1 MEVVDTGGVVGLG
14 GTKQRAALGLLLLQ
28 ANKVVATSRLMNAL
42 WGVDDAP
49 ATARKILQNAIYGL
63 RGALH
68 RGQTEPEPGAAALLT
83 QPPGYTMR
91 VDPEQV
97 DLHVFHKEAA
107 RGREQLVRGTAESAA
122 ATLHDALALWRGP
135 VLADLVEAGIQ
146 WPELAAVEN
155 TKLDVM
161 EDFFEAQLAC
171 GRHHA
176 VLAEL
181 ETMVQAE
188 PLRERSCG
196 QLMLAL
202 YRCGRQADAL
212 NVYSRVRSVLV
223 ESLGLEPGRGLQ
235 QLQQAILV
243 QDPALS
249 LPEPG
254 ARGVIIGRGE
264 PAQPPQAPQPPL
276 TPQPSPAPWAGELV
290 PEAPAPLR
298 APAVP
303 GPGPM
308 PPAAGPRVPQ
318 QRATDG
324 PGPGRRT
331 GPERRRVSVL
341 SVRTRL
347 APSFA
352 DGMAQDLDALLEGT
366 GRLVREQVERFGGTV
381 TAAIGS
387 VSLALFGLDEP
398 GEDAARQAVLAALA
412 IRDIFDVA
420 AEPGTEA
427 SQLSVQ
433 ASVTM
438 GEVLLRRRGPDEPP
452 TVVGSVLDESQV
464 MLAQVPDGEIRV
476 CDAVRRASEHA
487 VHYRLAGPASAGWQP
502 LGIRE
507 ERPDEDGPHG
517 PGDGSESYE
526 LDILRG
532 LVKHAQRRGVPHLV
546 TVLGER
552 GTGKSRVLREF
563 ERWVTVRGTRARAIG
578 VRVPPPADD
587 PCRLAAPTQILSAFC
602 GIRAGDGVPVA
613 RAVLA
618 REVRSLYHSER
629 TSEGLVSLLTHLVDA
644 VGAGIDDVFGEL
656 SVAEILDAWVQ
667 VLQEAARREPLVLCI
682 DDLHLAD
689 DAVLDAVEK
698 LLESAGSGSLFLVVG
713 ARPELLR
720 RRPGWS
726 GGKSHATTVTLDLPE
741 RVTNE
746 QLVELLLSAS
756 RSEDTRSFTGR

>member
-1 MEVVDTGGVVGLG
+1 MQFRMLGPMEVVDAGGVVGLG
-14 GTKQRAALGLLLLQ
+14 GTKQRATLGLLLLQ

-63 RGALH
+63 RGALDRRH
-68 RGQTEPEPGAAALLT
+68 DELEPGAATLLT
-83 QPPGYTMR
+83 QPPGYMMR

-107 RGREQLVRGTAESAA
+107 RGREQLARGTAESAS
-122 ATLHDALALWRGP
+122 ATLRDALALWRGP

-146 WPELAAVEN
+146 WPELAAVES
-155 TKLDVM
+155 TRLDVM
-161 EDFFEAQLAC
+161 EDFFDAQLAC

-202 YRCGRQADAL
+202 YRCGRQVDAL
-212 NVYSRVRSVLV
+212 NAYSRVRSVLV

-243 QDPALS
+243 QDPVLS

-254 ARGVIIGRGE
+254 TLGGLVGHADPV
-264 PAQPPQAPQPPL
+264 QPPRSQQPH
-276 TPQPSPAPWAGELV
+276 PAPWAGEPV
-290 PEAPAPLR
+290 PGTQAPREAMVPGPAPAPS
-298 APAVP
+298 AD
-303 GPGPM
+303 GQ
-308 PPAAGPRVPQ
+308 RVPH
-318 QRATDG
+318 QRGTDG
-324 PGPGRRT
+324 PEPGRRT

-347 APSFA
+347 APSLA
-352 DGMAQDLDALLEGT
+352 DGISQDLDALLEGT

-387 VSLALFGLDEP
+387 VSLALFGLDGP
-398 GEDAARQAVLAALA
+398 SEDAARQAVLAALA
-412 IRDIFDVA
+412 IRGIFDVA
-420 AEPGTEA
+420 AEPDSEA
-427 SQLSVQ
+427 AQLSVQ

-438 GEVLLRRRGPDEPP
+438 GEVLLRRRGPDEAP

-464 MLAQVPDGEIRV
+464 LLAKVPDGEVRV

-487 VHYRLAGPASAGWQP
+487 VLYRLSSPSPASWQP
-502 LGIRE
+502 LGVRE
-507 ERPDEDGPHG
+507 EGGEDELHG
-517 PGDGSESYE
+517 PGGSSEAYE

-563 ERWVTVRGTRARAIG
+563 ERWVTVRGTKMRAIG
-578 VRVPPPADD
+578 VRVPSPADD
-587 PCRLAAPTQILSAFC
+587 PCKLAVPTHILSAYC
-602 GIRAGDGVPVA
+602 GIKAADDMPVA
-613 RAVLA
+613 RALLA

-629 TSEGLVSLLTHLVDA
+629 TSAGLVSLLTHLIDV
-644 VGAGIDDVFGEL
+644 VGADIDDVFGEL
-656 SVAEILDAWVQ
+656 RLAEVMDAWVQ

-689 DAVLDAVEK
+689 DVVVDAVEK
-698 LLESAGSGSLFLVVG
+698 LVETVGSGPLFVVVG
-713 ARPELLR
+713 ARTELLR
-720 RRPGWS
+720 RRPGWA
-726 GGKSHATTVTLDLPE
+726 GGKSHATTVTLDMPE

-746 QLVELLLSAS
+746 QLVELLLSAA
-756 RSEDTRSFTGR
+756 RSEDTQSYT

>member
-1 MEVVDTGGVVGLG
+1 MEVVDAGGVVGLG
-14 GTKQRAALGLLLLQ
+14 GTKQRATLGLLLLQ

-63 RGALH
+63 RGALD
-68 RGQTEPEPGAAALLT
+68 RRQGEPERGAAALLT
-83 QPPGYTMR
+83 QPPGYMMR

-155 TKLDVM
+155 TRLDVM

-249 LPEPG
+249 LPGPG
-254 ARGVIIGRGE
+254 ARGVLVGRGE
-264 PAQPPQAPQPPL
+264 PAQPPRPQ
-276 TPQPSPAPWAGELV
+276 QPYPAPWAGELA
-290 PEAPAPLR
+290 PEAPAPR
-298 APAVP
+298 EAT
-303 GPGPM
+303 GPGPA
-308 PPAAGPRVPQ
+308 PTPSAGERRVPQ
-318 QRATDG
+318 QRGTDG
-324 PGPGRRT
+324 PEPGRRT

-398 GEDAARQAVLAALA
+398 SEDAARQAVLASLA

-420 AEPGTEA
+420 AEPGSEA
-427 SQLSVQ
+427 AQLSVH

-438 GEVLLRRRGPDEPP
+438 GEVLLRRRGPDEAP

-464 MLAQVPDGEIRV
+464 MLAQVPDGEVRV

-487 VHYRLAGPASAGWQP
+487 VLYRLSSPSPASWQP
-502 LGIRE
+502 LGVRE
-507 ERPDEDGPHG
+507 EGAEDEPHG
-517 PGDGSESYE
+517 PGGGSEAYE

-532 LVKHAQRRGVPHLV
+532 LVNHARRRGVPHLV

-563 ERWVTVRGTRARAIG
+563 ERWVTLRGTRVRAIG

-587 PCRLAAPTQILSAFC
+587 PCKLSAPTHILSAYC
-602 GIRAGDGVPVA
+602 GIKAGDDVPVA

-629 TSEGLVSLLTHLVDA
+629 TSEGLVSLLTHLIDA
-644 VGAGIDDVFGEL
+644 VGADIDDVFGEL
-656 SVAEILDAWVQ
+656 RLAEVLDAWVQ

-689 DAVLDAVEK
+689 DVVIDAVEE
-698 LLESAGSGSLFLVVG
+698 LVETAGSGPLFVVVG
-713 ARPELLR
+713 ARTELLR
-720 RRPGWS
+720 RRPGWA

-756 RSEDTRSFTGR
+756 RSEDTQSFTGR